1 MLGIPFVNTYIKNV
15 KVQPV
20 ADSVDW
26 LNYYVSALLLICCS
40 LAISAKQYFGSPI
53 QCWVPMEFK
62 GGWEKYAE
70 DYCFIAN
77 SYYVP
82 MDDEIPKDLEARQ
95 DQITYYRWVPIV
107 LALQSILFWLPNYLW
122 NNIHKQTAIHPRAL
136 VDDARQIV
144 ILTGQ
149 DREREIDNLARYI
162 ADALSA
168 FAPANK
174 GKLARSGFN
183 AAILYLLMKFLYVVN
198 AVGQLVMLNY
208 FLGGEYFSWG
218 FETMKD
224 VIRGEEWKE
233 SEVFPRVIMCDF
245 SIRRLANIQR
255 HSVQCVIMMNMINE
269 KLYFFL
275 YWWLLF
281 VAIVTAVNFFYYL
294 FTMLFPSCRVRFIR
308 SNINLNDL
316 ANMGLGRGDIERFV
330 VDFLHCDGVLVLHF
344 IRRHI
349 GGRITYDLM
358 NQLVRIFWHEAGS
371 QTPSKA
377 SDRSHEP
384 LLRGSAY
391 RRNIAGDYKPSMYSP
406 AHLYPNPHG
415 LKTAPKLDEK
425 NQTIDFI
432 DEGTLPL
439 RDLENTTPVRSP
451 NQNQYSSSPA
461 PVTKSSMS
469 SV

>member
-15 KVQPV
+15 KVQIV

-26 LNYYVSALLLICCS
+26 LNYYVSALMLICCS

-53 QCWVPMEFK
+53 QCWVPNEFK

-82 MDDEIPKDLEARQ
+82 MDDEIPSELAGRQ

-136 VDDARQIV
+136 VDDARQIM
-144 ILTGQ
+144 LM
-149 DREREIDNLARYI
+149 
-162 ADALSA
+162 
-168 FAPANK
+168 K
-174 GKLARSGFN
+174 GKPRESEIEQLAQYISESLSVFHPTQRGKVARSGFN
-183 AAILYLLMKFLYVVN
+183 ATVMYLFMKLLYTANAI
-198 AVGQLVMLNY
+198 GQLVLLNH
-208 FLGGEYFSWG
+208 FLGGNYFSWG
-218 FETMKD
+218 FDTMRD
-224 VIRGEEWKE
+224 VIHGEEWKE

-245 SIRRLANIQR
+245 SVRKLANIQR

-281 VAIVTAVNFFYYL
+281 VAVVTAINFVYYL
-294 FTMLFPSCRVRFIR
+294 FMLLVPSCRVRFVR
-308 SNINLNDL
+308 SNINQNDL
-316 ANMGLGRGDIERFV
+316 ANMGLGRRDIERFV

-358 NQLVRIFWHEAGS
+358 NQLVRIFWQEPEV
-371 QTPSKA
+371 QTPSN
-377 SDRSHEP
+377 SERSHEP

-391 RRNIAGDYKPSMYSP
+391 RRNIGDSQGFKNDLYNPGHM
-406 AHLYPNPHG
+406 YPNPRG
-415 LKTAPKLDEK
+415 LKTAPKANESLDFV
-425 NQTIDFI
+425 D
-432 DEGTLPL
+432 DSTLPL
-439 RDLENTTPVRSP
+439 RDLTNRTPVRSP
-451 NQNQYSSSPA
+451 NQNQYSASPD
-461 PVTKSSMS
+461 PNKSTMS
-469 SV
+469 VV